1 MNVGSANGKFILDTR
16 CCVELQNRIKRSY
29 ACHRA
34 MVFYGAL
41 VDSRANPVKRKF
53 EFQVKFSTRYGA
65 LEIGDRKEKSKA

>member
-1 MNVGSANGKFILDTR
+1 
-16 CCVELQNRIKRSY
+16 
-29 ACHRA
+29 